1 MKLWHRYNGLII
13 PVLVVAMLT
22 IWPVIT
28 GRPANRES
36 AFTILKAVA
45 LASSLNI
52 LLGYT
57 GYVSFGHIVFY
68 GFGGYMGIYFL
79 TEHGWSIWAS
89 MLAGGIASGLLAFL
103 LGSAI
108 LRLRGAYFALAT
120 IGINEAMKAFINNF
134 DKLAEGMSQLLVKL
148 VESMSRLLLNLG
160 AGEAFVDSLGETSLK
175 IIDILIPRLGG
186 PTGITL
192 NFSVYKAYGGAAEAL
207 QMSFYI
213 GAGLALLALVMSY
226 IVRTSK
232 FGLGLLAIREN
243 EDAAEVMGVVTPRVK
258 TWAYVLSA
266 IIPGMIGVLFFF
278 KNGNVEP
285 HDAFPLHASI
295 ELLVMVMLGGQGT
308 VLGPILGAFA
318 YQGMRGYLV
327 TSPVFKDI
335 QLSVSGAL
343 LLMIV
348 LFIPAGAIGWLR
360 HRIPS
365 LRRVL
370 A

>member
-1 MKLWHRYNGLII
+1 MKLWHRYSGILLPI
-13 PVLVVAMLT
+13 LAVAALT
-22 IWPVIT
+22 LWPVIT
-28 GRPANRES
+28 GKPSNRES

-68 GFGGYMGIYFL
+68 GFGGYVGIFLL
-79 TEHGWSIWAS
+79 TEKDWSLWTAI
-89 MLAGGIASGLLAFL
+89 LAGGVASGILAFL

-120 IGINEAMKAFINNF
+120 IGVNEAMRAFINNF
-134 DKLAEGMSQLLVKL
+134 EL
-148 VESMSRLLLNLG
+148 
-160 AGEAFVDSLGETSLK
+160 F
-175 IIDILIPRLGG
+175 GG

-192 NFSVYKAYGGAAEAL
+192 NFSVYKTYGGAAQAL
-207 QMSFYI
+207 QTSFYI
-213 GAGLALLALVMSY
+213 GAGLALLALLTSY
-226 IVRTSK
+226 FVRTSK
-232 FGLGLLAIREN
+232 FGLGLLAVREN
-243 EDAAEVMGVVTPRVK
+243 EDAAEVMGVVTPNAK

-327 TSPVFKDI
+327 TSDFFKDI
-335 QLSVSGAL
+335 QLSVSGVL

-360 HRIPS
+360 HRIP
-365 LRRVL
+365 LFRRVL

>member
-1 MKLWHRYNGLII
+1 MKRWQSYSGLIL
-13 PVLVVAMLT
+13 PLLVVAALV
-22 IWPVIT
+22 IWPLLT

-36 AFTILKAVA
+36 AFTILKAIA
-45 LASSLNI
+45 LASSLNL

-57 GYVSFGHIVFY
+57 GYVSSGHIVFY
-68 GFGGYMGIYFL
+68 GFGGYVGLYLL
-79 TEHGWSIWAS
+79 TVEGWSLGAAI
-89 MLAGGIASGLLAFL
+89 LAGGLASGTLAFL
-103 LGSAI
+103 LGKAI

-120 IGINEAMKAFINNF
+120 IGVNEAMKSFINNF
-134 DKLAEGMSQLLVKL
+134 EL
-148 VESMSRLLLNLG
+148 
-160 AGEAFVDSLGETSLK
+160 F
-175 IIDILIPRLGG
+175 GG

-192 NFSVYKAYGGAAEAL
+192 NFSVYQAYGGAANAL
-207 QMSFYI
+207 QTSFYI
-213 GAGLALLALVMSY
+213 GAGLALLAIFLSY
-226 IVRTSK
+226 VVRSSK

-243 EDAAEVMGVVTPRVK
+243 EDAAEVLGVVAPNAK

-266 IIPGMIGVLFFF
+266 IIPGMVGVLFFF

-318 YQGMRGYLV
+318 YQGMRGFLV
-327 TSPVFKDI
+327 TSNFFKDI

-348 LFIPAGAIGWLR
+348 LFIPAGAIGWFR
-360 HRIPS
+360 HRMPT
-365 LRRVL
+365 LWRVL

>member
-1 MKLWHRYNGLII
+1 MKTWQRYSGLIL
-13 PVLVVAMLT
+13 PVLVVVVLVL
-22 IWPVIT
+22 WPAIS
-28 GRPANRES
+28 GKAANRES
-36 AFTILKAVA
+36 AFTILKAIA

-68 GFGGYMGIYFL
+68 GFGGYVGLYLL
-79 TEHGWSIWAS
+79 TEQELSLWYA
-89 MLAGGIASGLLAFL
+89 MLAGGLASGILAFL
-103 LGSAI
+103 LGKAI

-120 IGINEAMKAFINNF
+120 IGVNEAMKAFINNF
-134 DKLAEGMSQLLVKL
+134 DL
-148 VESMSRLLLNLG
+148 
-160 AGEAFVDSLGETSLK
+160 F
-175 IIDILIPRLGG
+175 GG

-192 NFSVYKAYGGAAEAL
+192 NFSVYKAYGGAAQAL
-207 QMSFYI
+207 QTSFYI
-213 GAGLALLALVMSY
+213 DAGLALLAILLSY
-226 IVRTSK
+226 VVRTSK

-243 EDAAEVMGVVTPRVK
+243 EDAAEVMGVFAPSAK

-266 IIPGMIGVLFFF
+266 ILPGMIGVLFFF

-318 YQGMRGYLV
+318 YQGMRGFLV
-327 TSPVFKDI
+327 TNDFFKDI

-343 LLMIV
+343 LLIIV

-360 HRIPS
+360 HQIPT
-365 LRRVL
+365 LRRVF

>member
-1 MKLWHRYNGLII
+1 MKLWHKYIGLIL
-13 PVLVVAMLT
+13 PVLVVGALVA
-22 IWPVIT
+22 WPFVT
-28 GRPANRES
+28 GKPANRES

-68 GFGGYMGIYFL
+68 GFGGYVGIYLL
-79 TEHGWSIWAS
+79 TAQGWSFWAA
-89 MLAGGIASGLLAFL
+89 MLGGGLASGILAFL
-103 LGSAI
+103 LGKAI

-120 IGINEAMKAFINNF
+120 IGVNEAMKAFISNF
-134 DKLAEGMSQLLVKL
+134 DL
-148 VESMSRLLLNLG
+148 
-160 AGEAFVDSLGETSLK
+160 F
-175 IIDILIPRLGG
+175 GG

-192 NFSVYKAYGGAAEAL
+192 NFSVYKAYGGAAQAL
-207 QMSFYI
+207 QMSFYV
-213 GAGLALLALVMSY
+213 GAGLALFAVLLSY
-226 IVRTSK
+226 AVRASK

-243 EDAAEVMGVVTPRVK
+243 EDAAEVMGVVAPNAK

-266 IIPGMIGVLFFF
+266 IIPGMVGVLFFF

-327 TSPVFKDI
+327 TSAFFKDI

-360 HRIPS
+360 HRIPTI
-365 LRRVL
+365 RRAL

>member
-1 MKLWHRYNGLII
+1 MKTWQRYSGLIL
-13 PVLVVAMLT
+13 PVLVVAALVL
-22 IWPVIT
+22 WPVIS
-28 GRPANRES
+28 GNVSSRES
-36 AFTILKAVA
+36 AFTILKAIA

-68 GFGGYMGIYFL
+68 GFGGYVGLYLL
-79 TEHGWSIWAS
+79 TAQEWSIWNAI
-89 MLAGGIASGLLAFL
+89 LAGGLSSGILAFM
-103 LGSAI
+103 LGKAI

-120 IGINEAMKAFINNF
+120 IGVNEAMKAFINNF
-134 DKLAEGMSQLLVKL
+134 EL
-148 VESMSRLLLNLG
+148 
-160 AGEAFVDSLGETSLK
+160 F
-175 IIDILIPRLGG
+175 GG

-192 NFSVYKAYGGAAEAL
+192 NFSVYRTYGGAAQAL
-207 QMSFYI
+207 QMSFFI
-213 GAGLALLALVMSY
+213 GAGLALLAILMSY
-226 IVRTSK
+226 VVRSSK

-243 EDAAEVMGVVTPRVK
+243 EDAAEVMGVFAPDAK

-266 IIPGMIGVLFFF
+266 IVPGMIGVLFFF

-318 YQGMRGYLV
+318 YQGMRGFLV
-327 TSPVFKDI
+327 TSPFFKDI

-343 LLMIV
+343 LLVIV

-360 HRIPS
+360 HRVPTF
-365 LRRVL
+365 RRVL

>member
-1 MKLWHRYNGLII
+1 MKTWQRYSGII
-13 PVLVVAMLT
+13 LPVLMVATLV
-22 IWPVIT
+22 IWPTIT
-28 GRPANRES
+28 GKAANRET
-36 AFTILKAVA
+36 AFTILKAIA

-68 GFGGYMGIYFL
+68 GFGGYVGLHLL
-79 TEHGWSIWAS
+79 TENEWNLWSA
-89 MLAGGIASGLLAFL
+89 MLAGGLASGILAFL
-103 LGSAI
+103 LGTAI

-120 IGINEAMKAFINNF
+120 IGINEAMKALINNIALF
-134 DKLAEGMSQLLVKL
+134 
-148 VESMSRLLLNLG
+148 
-160 AGEAFVDSLGETSLK
+160 
-175 IIDILIPRLGG
+175 GG

-192 NFSVYKAYGGAAEAL
+192 NFSVYRPYGGAAQAL
-207 QMSFYI
+207 QTSFYI
-213 GAGLALLALVMSY
+213 AAGLALLAILLSY
-226 IVRTSK
+226 VVRTSK

-243 EDAAEVMGVVTPRVK
+243 EDAAEVMGVVAPRAK

-266 IIPGMIGVLFFF
+266 IIPGVMGALFFF

-285 HDAFPLHASI
+285 HDAFPLHSSI

-308 VLGPILGAFA
+308 VLGPVLGAFA
-318 YQGMRGYLV
+318 YQGMRGFLV
-327 TSPVFKDI
+327 TSDFFKNI
-335 QLSVSGAL
+335 QLSVSGVL
-343 LLMIV
+343 LLIIV

-360 HRIPS
+360 HRVPT

>member
-1 MKLWHRYNGLII
+1 MKNWRNHLGLLL
-13 PVLVVAMLT
+13 PLLAVSALAA
-22 IWPVIT
+22 WPVIT
-28 GRPANRES
+28 DNISNRES
-36 AFTILKAVA
+36 AFTILKAIA

-68 GFGGYMGIYFL
+68 GFGGYVGLYFVN
-79 TEHGWSIWAS
+79 EQDWSIWAG
-89 MLAGGIASGLLAFL
+89 MLVGGISSGVLAFL
-103 LGSAI
+103 LGKAI

-120 IGINEAMKAFINNF
+120 IGINEAMKALVNN
-134 DKLAEGMSQLLVKL
+134 L
-148 VESMSRLLLNLG
+148 
-160 AGEAFVDSLGETSLK
+160 
-175 IIDILIPRLGG
+175 DIFGG
-186 PTGITL
+186 PIGMTL
-192 NFSVYKAYGGAAEAL
+192 NFSVYKAYGGAAKAL
-207 QMSFYI
+207 GMAFYI
-213 GAGLALLALVMSY
+213 MVGLAFAALIISH

-232 FGLGLLAIREN
+232 FGLGLQAIREN
-243 EDAAEVMGVVTPRVK
+243 EDAAEVMGVVAPDAK

-266 IIPGMIGVLFFF
+266 IVPGMVGVLFFF

-285 HDAFPLHASI
+285 HVAFPLHASI

-318 YQGMRGYLV
+318 YQGMRGYFV
-327 TSPVFKDI
+327 TSDFFKDI
-335 QLSVSGAL
+335 QLSVSGVL
-343 LLMIV
+343 LLLIV

-360 HRIPS
+360 QRFPA

>member
-1 MKLWHRYNGLII
+1 MKIWHRYSGI
-13 PVLVVAMLT
+13 VLPILVIAVLT
-22 IWPVIT
+22 IWPAIT
-28 GRPANRES
+28 GKASNRES
-36 AFTILKAVA
+36 SFTILKAVA

-68 GFGGYMGIYFL
+68 GFGGYVGLFL
-79 TEHGWSIWAS
+79 LTDQGWSLWTAI
-89 MLAGGIASGLLAFL
+89 LAGGLASAVLAFL
-103 LGSAI
+103 LGTAI

-120 IGINEAMKAFINNF
+120 IGINEAMKAFVNNF
-134 DKLAEGMSQLLVKL
+134 DL
-148 VESMSRLLLNLG
+148 
-160 AGEAFVDSLGETSLK
+160 F
-175 IIDILIPRLGG
+175 GG

-192 NFSVYKAYGGAAEAL
+192 NFSVYKPYGGAAQAL
-207 QMSFYI
+207 QTSFYI
-213 GAGLALLALVMSY
+213 AAGLALLAILLSH

-243 EDAAEVMGVVTPRVK
+243 EDAAEVMGVVAPNAK
-258 TWAYVLSA
+258 TWAYVFSA
-266 IIPGMIGVLFFF
+266 IVPGMIGVLFFF

-327 TSPVFKDI
+327 TSDFFKDI

-360 HRIPS
+360 QRIPT

>member
-1 MKLWHRYNGLII
+1 MKNWRNHLGLFL
-13 PVLVVAMLT
+13 PLLVVAGMVL
-22 IWPVIT
+22 WPVIT
-28 GRPANRES
+28 GNASNRES
-36 AFTILKAVA
+36 AFTILKAIA

-68 GFGGYMGIYFL
+68 GFGGYIGLYFINVQ
-79 TEHGWSIWAS
+79 GWSIW
-89 MLAGGIASGLLAFL
+89 SGLLVSGISSGILAFL
-103 LGSAI
+103 LGKAI

-134 DKLAEGMSQLLVKL
+134 DP
-148 VESMSRLLLNLG
+148 
-160 AGEAFVDSLGETSLK
+160 F
-175 IIDILIPRLGG
+175 GG
-186 PTGITL
+186 PIGMVL
-192 NFSVYKAYGGAAEAL
+192 NFSVYKTYGGPGEAL
-207 QMSFYI
+207 SLSFFNM
-213 GAGLALLALVMSY
+213 AGLAFAALILSH

-232 FGLGLLAIREN
+232 FGLGLQAIREN
-243 EDAAEVMGVVTPRVK
+243 EDAAEVMGVDAPNAK

-266 IIPGMIGVLFFF
+266 IIPGMVGMIFFF
-278 KNGNVEP
+278 KNGHVDP
-285 HDAFPLHASI
+285 TLAFPLHSSI

-327 TSPVFKDI
+327 TSDFFKDI
-335 QLSVSGAL
+335 QLSVSGVL
-343 LLMIV
+343 LLLIV
-348 LFIPAGAIGWLR
+348 LFIPAGAVGWFR
-360 HRIPS
+360 KRIPA